1 MKRTILP
8 LLFPLMTTLAY
19 GQLIATNTHSVSR
32 GSSPASVNATQSVV
46 KDGSIAPSENEFS
59 IRGSSLSLQECQK
72 KTQGNYPLVRQYDLI
87 EKSMHYNVANALK
100 GYLPQFSLSGKA
112 TYQSEVTKLPIQL
125 PNVAIKGMAKDQ
137 YQMMLEMK
145 QNIWDG
151 GEIRS
156 QKRLVQATSDVD
168 REKVNVD
175 MYALVDRVNQI
186 YFGILSLD
194 EQLKQNQLLQ
204 EELVRSYRKVAAYME
219 NGVANQADLDAVSVE
234 QLNTRQ
240 QRVQLESSRAAYLD
254 MLALFVGEQIA
265 PDAVLEKPFV
275 NDTQYFSSTPTDSGT
290 IFNSFTRG
298 VNSEKSSNA
307 MSLSASTGKQNQIVA
322 AMSKGAKDETG
333 TAANLKNSIERETS
347 ETELQQPADTARQ
360 LEGSDGS
367 AGGYLQGFNRSV
379 KYQEGENKGN
389 GTVDD
394 TAGQSKWGAWLSP
407 TMNNRPELTWFD
419 AQSERLKVQDEA
431 LNTRVMPHLGLF
443 VQGAYGNPGLNMLK
457 NKFTPYYI
465 AGVRLSWN
473 FGSLYTMHNDRRLID
488 NSRRQ
493 LETNRDVFLF
503 NTNLESTR
511 QNAAIRSM
519 RKQMVDDDEIIR
531 LRTNIR
537 KASEAKVANGTMTVT
552 DMLRDITS
560 ESLAK
565 QTKAL
570 HEIQLLMDIWQLK
583 YTLNK

>member
-46 KDGSIAPSENEFS
+46 KDGSIAPSENEFL
-59 IRGSSLSLQECQK
+59 IRGNSLTLQECQK
-72 KTQGNYPLVRQYDLI
+72 KTQDNYPLVRQYDLI
-87 EKSMHYNVANALK
+87 EKSMDYNVANALK

-240 QRVQLESSRAAYLD
+240 QRVQLVSSRAAYLD

-265 PDAVLEKPFV
+265 PDAVLEKPFL

-322 AMSKGAKDETG
+322 AMPKGAKDETG
-333 TAANLKNSIERETS
+333 TAANLKNSIKKETS

-360 LEGSDGS
+360 FEGSDGS

-379 KYQEGENKGN
+379 KDQGGENKGN

-394 TAGQSKWGAWLSP
+394 TVGQSKWGVWLSP

-531 LRTNIR
+531 LRINIR

>member
-19 GQLIATNTHSVSR
+19 GQFIAANTHSVSR
-32 GSSPASVNATQSVV
+32 DSSSASVNVTQSVV
-46 KDGSIAPSENEFS
+46 KDGSIAPSENEFL
-59 IRGSSLSLQECQK
+59 IRGTQLTLQECQK
-72 KTQGNYPLVRQYDLI
+72 KTQDNYPLVRQYDLI
-87 EKSMHYNVANALK
+87 KKSMDYNVANASK

-125 PNVAIKGMAKDQ
+125 PNVTIKGMAKDQ

-204 EELVRSYRKVAAYME
+204 DELGRSYRKVAAYVE

-254 MLALFVGEQIA
+254 MLALFVGEQIT
-265 PDAVLEKPFV
+265 PDAVLEKPFA
-275 NDTQYFSSTPTDSGT
+275 NYTQFLGSTPTDTGT
-290 IFNSFTRG
+290 IFNSFTREM
-298 VNSEKSSNA
+298 NSEKSSNA
-307 MSLSASTGKQNQIVA
+307 MSLSASTSQPNKTIA
-322 AMSKGAKDETG
+322 TMPKGAGD
-333 TAANLKNSIERETS
+333 
-347 ETELQQPADTARQ
+347 
-360 LEGSDGS
+360 
-367 AGGYLQGFNRSV
+367 V
-379 KYQEGENKGN
+379 
-389 GTVDD
+389 
-394 TAGQSKWGAWLSP
+394 AGQSKWGTWLSP

-419 AQSERLKVQDEA
+419 AQSERLKVQEEA

-457 NKFTPYYI
+457 NKFTPYYV

-503 NTNLESTR
+503 NTNLQSTR
-511 QNAAIRSM
+511 QDAAIRSM

-570 HEIQLLMDIWQLK
+570 HEVQLLMDIWQLK